1 MKGVTDM
8 FLADMARGRAGTT
21 TRVAWRRML
30 LLNIVI
36 ETVDCGFCQL
46 DRKTCLEVSMTVNK
60 KKKSARNTAI
70 DRFDDGNAGKVEVKQ
85 DWPVRIQSERGMVKV
100 TDSLLVAHTL
110 LTLDKTDSTCPC
122 RVVEHK

>member
-1 MKGVTDM
+1 
-8 FLADMARGRAGTT
+8 
-21 TRVAWRRML
+21 
-30 LLNIVI
+30 
-36 ETVDCGFCQL
+36 
-46 DRKTCLEVSMTVNK
+46 MTVNK